1 MHIGSAIFIL
11 LLFGSAIA
19 CQGQTLFFDHLENSV
34 WTSDAEFDVSKLD
47 QVREIGLTKLR
58 ISRDALTVDRTLWT
72 FNDSLRISYY
82 DSSQKRDSTI
92 AIFQYNV
99 DRDTGTLKIIPD
111 NEEALV
117 FNAGIVSTG
126 SFVLLS
132 RKRNRGK

>member
-1 MHIGSAIFIL
+1 MHIGSAIFVL
-11 LLFGSAIA
+11 LLFSSVIA
-19 CQGQTLFFDHLENSV
+19 CQGQTLFFDHLKNSV

-58 ISRDALTVDRTLWT
+58 ISREALTVDRTLWT
-72 FNDSLRISYY
+72 FNDALRISYY
-82 DSSQKRDSTI
+82 DSSQKKDSTI

-111 NEEALV
+111 NEEALI

-126 SFVLLS
+126 SFVLLM